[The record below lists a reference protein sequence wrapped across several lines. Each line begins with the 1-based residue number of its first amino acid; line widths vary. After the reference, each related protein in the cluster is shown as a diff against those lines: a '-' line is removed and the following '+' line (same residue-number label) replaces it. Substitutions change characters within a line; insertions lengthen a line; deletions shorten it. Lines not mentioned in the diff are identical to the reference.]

1 MVQED
6 FDLKLVMDSK
16 EISAETGEVT
26 VKGSANVVGGE
37 AVEFE
42 GTIKNIKL
50 KYEMGT
56 KFNT

>member
-1 MVQED
+1 M
-6 FDLKLVMDSK
+6 KLVMDSK